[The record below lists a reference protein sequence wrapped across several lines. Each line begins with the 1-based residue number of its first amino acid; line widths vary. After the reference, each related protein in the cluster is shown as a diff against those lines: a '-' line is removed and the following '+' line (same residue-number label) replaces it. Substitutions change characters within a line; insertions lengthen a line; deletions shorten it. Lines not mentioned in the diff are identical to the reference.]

1 VTVLLTGA
9 TGYVGGKLLDALLDR
24 NVPVRALTRDVS
36 RLAARAGLEV
46 AAGNV
51 SDAASLAG
59 AFDGVG
65 VAYYLVHS
73 LGAENYAETD
83 RDAAR
88 TFGAAALAAGVERI
102 VYLGGIGHGELS
114 PHLESRQEVGKIL
127 RESGVPTV
135 ELRASIVI
143 GAGSVSFDAFTTLV
157 DTLPLTVLPDWA
169 RTPSQPIAVDD
180 VVAYLLEAAK
190 LELDGS
196 EVFEIGGSD
205 RVPYTAILEEYARQS
220 GAPRAIATV
229 PAPGALSTVAT
240 ALKPLQPER
249 ARIVSDL
256 FDSLRIDTSV
266 QDDRA
271 NDRFTVRPRGLTDA
285 IAATL

>member
-1 VTVLLTGA
+1 VADILLTGA
-9 TGYVGGKLLDALLDR
+9 TGYVGGKLLAALLERD
-24 NVPVRALTRDVS
+24 VPVRALTRDPS

-46 AAGNV
+46 VAGDV
-51 SDAASLAG
+51 LDRDSLAP
-59 AFDGVG
+59 AFDGVQ

-73 LGAENYAETD
+73 LGSQDYDETD
-83 RDAAR
+83 REAAR
-88 TFGAAALAAGVERI
+88 TFSAAALAAGVSRI

-114 PHLESRQEVGKIL
+114 PHLASRQEVGKIL

-143 GAGSVSFDAFTTLV
+143 GTGSVSFDAFTTLV

-180 VVAYLLEAAK
+180 VVDYLIEAA
-190 LELDGS
+190 EIDLDGAEIF
-196 EVFEIGGSD
+196 EVGGAD
-205 RVPYTAILEEYARQS
+205 EVPYSAIVEEYARQS
-220 GAPRAIATV
+220 GATRAIATV
-229 PAPGALSTVAT
+229 PAPAALSALAT

-249 ARIVSDL
+249 ARIISDL

-266 QDDRA
+266 RDDRA
-271 NDRFTVRPRGLTDA
+271 RACFSVRPRGLADA
-285 IAATL
+285 IASR

>member
-1 VTVLLTGA
+1 VKRVLLTGA
-9 TGYVGGKLLDALLDR
+9 TGYVGGKLLGALLERD
-24 NVPVRALTRDVS
+24 VPVRALTRDPS
-36 RLAARAGLEV
+36 RLEPRAGLEV
-46 AAGNV
+46 VAGDV
-51 SDAASLAG
+51 LDRHSLAP
-59 AFDGVG
+59 AFDAVE

-73 LGAENYAETD
+73 LGSPDYDETD

-88 TFGAAALAAGVERI
+88 TFAAAALAAGVGRI

-114 PHLESRQEVGKIL
+114 PHLASRQEVGKIL

-143 GAGSVSFDAFTTLV
+143 GTGSVSFDAFTTLV

-180 VVAYLLEAAK
+180 VVAYLLEAA
-190 LELDGS
+190 EIDLDGAEIF
-196 EVFEIGGSD
+196 EVGGAD
-205 RVPYTAILEEYARQS
+205 EVPYSAILEEYARQS
-220 GAPRAIATV
+220 GATRAIATV
-229 PAPGALSTVAT
+229 PAPAALSALAT

-249 ARIVSDL
+249 ARILSDL

-271 NDRFTVRPRGLTDA
+271 RERFSVQPRGLADA
-285 IAATL
+285 IAAR